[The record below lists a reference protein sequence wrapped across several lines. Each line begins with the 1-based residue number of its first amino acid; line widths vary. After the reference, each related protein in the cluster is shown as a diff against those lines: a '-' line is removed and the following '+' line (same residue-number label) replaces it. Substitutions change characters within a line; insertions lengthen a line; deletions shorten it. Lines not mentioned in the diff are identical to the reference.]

1 MGESRFFQQLLGVL
15 TEGSFVGDG
24 HPGFFLGDDASL
36 YQGRHTGTGTSVLD
50 DPVQFSVVPLL
61 VELAVREVSRARRQQ
76 HSAGAIACSSQA
88 MTVDA
93 GPLAFIEFLAF
104 GDDVGCHGQRA
115 LCLPYF
121 GPFSLRD
128 TRLQWVGLGSGPS
141 CRTQQ
146 GNGDYVAYCH
156 DYTHT
161 SHDSSL
167 MMTTDITAKWLLR
180 LHARGR
186 KCRKT

>member
-1 MGESRFFQQLLGVL
+1 MVIQASSSVMTPPFIRAGIPV
-15 TEGSFVGDG
+15 
-24 HPGFFLGDDASL
+24 PGLPFLMI
-36 YQGRHTGTGTSVLD
+36 Q
-50 DPVQFSVVPLL
+50 
-61 VELAVREVSRARRQQ
+61 
-76 HSAGAIACSSQA
+76 CSS
-88 MTVDA
+88 
-93 GPLAFIEFLAF
+93 
-104 GDDVGCHGQRA
+104 
-115 LCLPYF
+115 PYF